1 MINNLFISNMKRL
14 NFIIAAAVIAIAAFA
29 GSRSASAADVSQSD
43 TITVSGKYLDVPMKV
58 TVVVPESYLAQ
69 GDTVN
74 YPVLYLL
81 NGYGGNYK
89 NWGTIA
95 PLARYA
101 NDYGCIIVCP
111 SGMNSWYW
119 DSPVMPG
126 MQMESFIIKEL
137 IPHIDSNYRTRTDR
151 LGRAVTGFS
160 MGGHGGLWLGIRHSD
175 VFGSAGATSG
185 GVNIIP
191 FPKNWEMKKWLG
203 EYDKNPGR
211 WEAHTVKNLIDSLK
225 PDQLNIIFDCGT
237 EDFFYKVNC
246 DLDSALNARKIPHT
260 YITSPGAHNGQ
271 YWSKSIVP
279 QLQYFKR
286 IWDSKK

>member
-1 MINNLFISNMKRL
+1 MKRL
-14 NFIIAAAVIAIAAFA
+14 NFLIAASVIAIAACA
-29 GSRSASAADVSQSD
+29 GSRGTSVSTSLQSD

-58 TVVVPESYLAQ
+58 TVVVPDSYLAE
-69 GDTVN
+69 GDTVS

-81 NGYGGNYK
+81 NGYGGSYK
-89 NWGTIA
+89 NWGMIA
-95 PLARYA
+95 PLAQYA

-119 DSPVMPG
+119 DSPEKPG

-191 FPKNWEMKKWLG
+191 FPNNWDMKKWIG
-203 EYDKNPGR
+203 EYEKNPDR
-211 WEAHTVKNLIDSLK
+211 WEAYTVKNLIDSLK

-260 YITSPGAHNGQ
+260 YITSPGAHNAK

-286 IWDSKK
+286 IWDSNK